1 MKTRLSTLILAT
13 LLICHSVSAATTTF
27 TGELQVRSTWSNTKV
42 DGSTIRESF
51 SNLLSYEN
59 LGVGGT
65 NTANKGDMTLI
76 VVKKGTLTNN
86 VAVTYNLASI
96 ANSFGDTVSF
106 TKVKFIGLLIGGATE
121 TNSVYQLGGA
131 ASDAFAP
138 MFGSATDYLKIPA
151 TGFQMLMAPSYD
163 GYPVGTTTNLY
174 LKNISSGVSTNTTYT
189 LYIGGI

>member
-1 MKTRLSTLILAT
+1 MKTLIIMLSLA
-13 LLICHSVSAATTTF
+13 IAMPIMAATTTF

-51 SNLLSYEN
+51 SNLLTYEN

-86 VAVTYNLASI
+86 VAVTYNLAAIS
-96 ANSFGDTVSF
+96 NSFGDTVAF
-106 TKVKFIGLLIGGATE
+106 AKVKFVALLIGGTTE

-138 MFGSATDYLKIPA
+138 IFGDPSDFLKVKA
-151 TGFQMLMAPSYD
+151 TGFQMLIAPSYD